1 MWLCESNVREVDLGF
16 AVLVLALEETTGVTL
31 DPEVGS
37 EAVVEV
43 LGGGWAREIGR
54 DLAFALGLDGGVG
67 SSTAMLLS
75 CPPLLRRYRLSLSAW
90 LSRRDLLNSPH
101 QPRSPN
107 QTLPLMICVDASA
120 QNEML
125 KQKPVI
131 GLGKD
136 WICAPRTIRRC
147 GMAKHENRDVEVGR
161 VSHDNSI

>member
-16 AVLVLALEETTGVTL
+16 AVVVLALEETTGVIL

-75 CPPLLRRYRLSLSAW
+75 SSPSPASLPTFSFCLVVAARPTKLSPSA
-90 LSRRDLLNSPH
+90 SFSEP
-101 QPRSPN
+101 
-107 QTLPLMICVDASA
+107 DASFNDLRGRFRA
-120 QNEML
+120 ERDA
-125 KQKPVI
+125 KTEACDRTGE
-131 GLGKD
+131 GLDLRAKD
-136 WICAPRTIRRC
+136 DPTL
-147 GMAKHENRDVEVGR
+147 RDGEA
-161 VSHDNSI
+161 

>member
-75 CPPLLRRYRLSLSAW
+75 SSPSPASLPTFSFCLVVAARPTKLSPSA
-90 LSRRDLLNSPH
+90 SFSEP
-101 QPRSPN
+101 
-107 QTLPLMICVDASA
+107 DASFNDLRGRFRA
-120 QNEML
+120 ERDA
-125 KQKPVI
+125 KTEACDRTGE
-131 GLGKD
+131 GLDLRAKD
-136 WICAPRTIRRC
+136 DPTL
-147 GMAKHENRDVEVGR
+147 RDGEA
-161 VSHDNSI
+161 